1 MITPASVRQ
10 YGDADTALAAWCGR
24 VIAATASEHGL
35 PPAHLHQ
42 WLLHTFL
49 TGDGRC
55 TDAYEGPGA
64 TAGMPNAVVGTLED
78 RHLLRA
84 FQRIGQR
91 WYGLVSDRLIGP
103 LRSAVIDP
111 PISSPPT
118 DYLRAAERALSLSDP
133 ESAEQYAQLAL
144 QASDPADMRLQAE
157 ASSLLGN
164 IAYEREEAG
173 EATSWYRKAA
183 EGFAATGDNS
193 AVAYQLAAAG
203 QALMRMGKLSQARDQ
218 LIKAAD
224 RSPDDPILQVGLARA
239 LWGLGDTRTAVAIL
253 NPPLSLD
260 PGNQEALAARGEI
273 LADLGDGR
281 AALRDLNRV
290 SVVGRPAIQAARGLA
305 LTLTG
310 ERDAGRQEIEAALI
324 IAPRNGLVLLYA
336 ARAAKSVDP
345 SAAAELARRA
355 VEAVD
360 PELSPHHREKAR
372 TMYKAD

>member
-1 MITPASVRQ
+1 
-10 YGDADTALAAWCGR
+10 
-24 VIAATASEHGL
+24 
-35 PPAHLHQ
+35 
-42 WLLHTFL
+42 
-49 TGDGRC
+49 
-55 TDAYEGPGA
+55 
-64 TAGMPNAVVGTLED
+64 
-78 RHLLRA
+78 
-84 FQRIGQR
+84 
-91 WYGLVSDRLIGP
+91 
-103 LRSAVIDP
+103 
-111 PISSPPT
+111 
-118 DYLRAAERALSLSDP
+118 
-133 ESAEQYAQLAL
+133 
-144 QASDPADMRLQAE
+144 
-157 ASSLLGN
+157 
-164 IAYEREEAG
+164 
-173 EATSWYRKAA
+173 
-183 EGFAATGDNS
+183 
-193 AVAYQLAAAG
+193 
-203 QALMRMGKLSQARDQ
+203 MRMGKLSRARDQ

-345 SAAAELARRA
+345 SAAAELAQRA